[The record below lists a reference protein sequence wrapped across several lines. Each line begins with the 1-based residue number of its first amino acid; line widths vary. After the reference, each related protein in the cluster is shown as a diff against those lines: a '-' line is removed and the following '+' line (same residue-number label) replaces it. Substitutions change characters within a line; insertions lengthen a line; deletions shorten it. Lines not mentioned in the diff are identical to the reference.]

1 MSSRR
6 IFWLTAAPL
15 LAVSAVACGKKSP
28 SIVDPH
34 GPEAH
39 RIASVWWLM
48 FALAAGVYVIVAGF
62 ILFAVVRGRRSEGG
76 KPSRVS
82 DNTFIWW
89 GGIIVPV
96 VILAVLAVE
105 TVSAVSDVRK
115 PEASPLRIEVV
126 GKRWWW
132 DVRYPDDG
140 VVTANEIH
148 IPVGRPIE
156 IGLDSDNVIHSFW
169 VPQLAG
175 KLDMIPGQH
184 NILRLKADAPGTYRG
199 QCAEYCGLE
208 HGRMV
213 FLVIADPPDV
223 FARWVARYQRTPA
236 PPEDEAAARGQV
248 VFMRE
253 PCAGCHTIRGTQA
266 TGTYGPDLT
275 MFGSRT
281 SIGSVTV
288 PNTTGNLAGWIA
300 NAQSIKPGNLM
311 PPIALSPGDLNDLV
325 AYLESLK

>member
-1 MSSRR
+1 MTSRR
-6 IFWLTAAPL
+6 AFWVVAAPLTAAT
-15 LAVSAVACGKKSP
+15 AVACSKRSP

-34 GPEAH
+34 GPEAR
-39 RIASVWWLM
+39 RIADIWWLM
-48 FALAAGVYVIVAGF
+48 FVLAAGVYVIVAGF
-62 ILFAVVRGRRSEGG
+62 IIFAVVRGRRSESG

-96 VILAVLAVE
+96 AILAVLAVE
-105 TVSAVSDVRK
+105 TVSAVSAVRK
-115 PEASPLRIEVV
+115 PESSPLRVEVV

-148 IPVGRPIE
+148 VPTGRQIE

-175 KLDMIPGQH
+175 KLDLIPGQH
-184 NILRLKADAPGTYRG
+184 NILRLTADTPGTYRG

-223 FARWVARYQRTPA
+223 FARWVTRNQRTPS
-236 PPEDEAAARGQV
+236 PPEDEAAARGQL
-248 VFMRE
+248 VFTRE
-253 PCAGCHTIRGTQA
+253 ACAGCHTVKGTQA

-275 MFGSRT
+275 TFGSRT

-288 PNTTGNLAGWIA
+288 PNTPGNLAGWIA
-300 NAQSIKPGNLM
+300 DSQSIKPGNLM
-311 PPIALSPGDLNDLV
+311 PPIALSSNDLNDIV